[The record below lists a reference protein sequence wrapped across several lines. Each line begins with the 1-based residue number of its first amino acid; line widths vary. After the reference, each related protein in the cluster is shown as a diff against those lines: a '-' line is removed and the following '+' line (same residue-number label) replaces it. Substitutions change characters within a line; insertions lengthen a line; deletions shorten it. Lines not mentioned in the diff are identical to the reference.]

1 MPEYPHNAKILTPI
15 QRDLAVWRIESESG
29 AAEGTEDVST
39 MRAFAHA
46 FTDPKLYM
54 LIFMNMMSQCQ
65 GSIANFFPSI
75 VESLGYN
82 RTLTLVL
89 TAPPY
94 IFAAFMYYLISWYS
108 DVSIFRMSQKV
119 LPLIRCPRK
128 QRKNTIYP
136 VILVLISTACIM
148 YIIPMATTSVGARY
162 FAMMMLPF
170 SSVGP
175 QILLYK
181 TINLHLARPT
191 SKRAAASALVNAIG
205 GTSNIWM
212 SYVYIHPPHYFTA
225 FGTRE

>member
-1 MPEYPHNAKILTPI
+1 MHTNPDQH
-15 QRDLAVWRIESESG
+15 Q
-29 AAEGTEDVST
+29 
-39 MRAFAHA
+39 
-46 FTDPKLYM
+46 
-54 LIFMNMMSQCQ
+54 
-65 GSIANFFPSI
+65 
-75 VESLGYN
+75 
-82 RTLTLVL
+82 
-89 TAPPY
+89 PP
-94 IFAAFMYYLISWYS
+94 
-108 DVSIFRMSQKV
+108 
-119 LPLIRCPRK
+119 

-136 VILVLISTACIM
+136 IILVLISTACVM
-148 YIIPMATTSVGARY
+148 YIISMSTTNIGARY

-212 SYVYIHPPHYFTA
+212 SYLYIGAPHFFPA